1 MNGLEDYE
9 GLRQE
14 GSVEGIQNE
23 GLTDIQKEYMLE
35 LAVPASEWEAMQ
47 PEEQMAWLEV
57 VTDRYSE
64 LGTDAELDA
73 VLQEL
78 YGDQAL
84 ELYQNVERVEAPND
98 MEQIDMVSD
107 VLVNCEE
114 LKYENWTRLSDAEK
128 TEVLNQLEEQIA
140 AIECRPPCPVH
151 FEPLEPNLYGGY
163 RPGVGDIQ
171 LNNFLLANDYGNYQE
186 LIDTLIHEGRH
197 AYQDYN
203 INVQETH
210 PRHSEVD
217 SWRDTWGN
225 GTGKWEYWN
234 DCRTELGVRL
244 YEQQSIEID
253 ARNFAGDVINT
264 MNQKQQA

>member
-1 MNGLEDYE
+1 MNVLEDYE

-23 GLTDIQKEYMLE
+23 GLTDVQRDYMLE
-35 LAVPASEWEAMQ
+35 LAVPASEWATMQ
-47 PEEQMAWLEV
+47 PEEQMEWLNV

-64 LGTDAELDA
+64 LGVDAEIDA
-73 VLQEL
+73 ILQEL
-78 YGDQAL
+78 YGDAAL
-84 ELYQNVERVEAPND
+84 ELYQNLEHVEAPND
-98 MEQIDMVSD
+98 MEQIEMVSD

-114 LKYENWTRLSDAEK
+114 LKYENWIRLSDAEK
-128 TEVLNQLEEQIA
+128 TEVLNDLEAQIA

-151 FEPLEPNLYGGY
+151 FEPLEPNVYGGY
-163 RPGVGDIQ
+163 RPAVGDIQ
-171 LNNFLLANDYGNYQE
+171 LNNFLLANDYGNYRE
-186 LIDTLIHEGRH
+186 LIDTLVHEGRH

-225 GTGKWEYWN
+225 GVGKWEYWN
-234 DCRTELGVRL
+234 DCRTELGLRL

-264 MNQKQQA
+264 MNQKQNA

>member
-23 GLTDIQKEYMLE
+23 GLSDVQREYMLE
-35 LAVPASEWEAMQ
+35 LAVPASDWEAMQ
-47 PEEQMAWLEV
+47 PDEQRAWLNV

-64 LGTDAELDA
+64 LGVDAELDA
-73 VLQEL
+73 ILQEL
-78 YGDQAL
+78 YGDSAL
-84 ELYQNVERVEAPND
+84 ELYQNVERIEAPND
-98 MEQIDMVSD
+98 MEQIDMVSE

-114 LKYENWTRLSDAEK
+114 LKYENWIRLSDAEK
-128 TEVLNQLEEQIA
+128 TEVLNKLEEQIA

-171 LNNFLLANDYGNYQE
+171 LNNFLLANDYGNYTE

-234 DCRTELGVRL
+234 DCRTELGLRL

-253 ARNFAGDVINT
+253 ARNFAGDVIST
-264 MNQKQQA
+264 MNQKQNA